1 MKKERKEKKSR
12 PIIPK
17 KEGTETEVINDASR
31 HFLNIIMP
39 FSDLVTAVLL
49 AIWYLHILSDLIYT
63 FLAICCTQYTL
74 FVMSLMY
81 TFSDLVYT
89 LYITSY

>member
-31 HFLNIIMP
+31 HFLNIFMPFFDLVMP
-39 FSDLVTAVLL
+39 FS
-49 AIWYLHILSDLIYT
+49 
-63 FLAICCTQYTL
+63 
-74 FVMSLMY
+74 
-81 TFSDLVYT
+81 
-89 LYITSY
+89 